1 MKTQKSGFLP
11 RYERC
16 FICGDR
22 KANPCSMSIRF
33 YWDGEKI
40 DTIVRPEDYY
50 MGFDRIVHGGIQ
62 TAIMDEAMG
71 WAAVCARGRMAY
83 SGEIT
88 IRFNR
93 PLPPG
98 TEVKVKA
105 WLEEDRKRLLIAR
118 GQIEDGDGNI
128 YARGRGKYFP
138 IDEEAH
144 RRVMELLYV
153 EGQEDRPVT
162 EDDF

>member
-1 MKTQKSGFLP
+1 MKSLP
-11 RYERC
+11 RYPLC
-16 FICGDR
+16 FVCGRDN
-22 KANPCSMSIRF
+22 ACGLDMTF
-33 YWDGEKI
+33 YKDG
-40 DTIVRPEDYY
+40 DTITARFIGEERHIGYP
-50 MGFDRIVHGGIQ
+50 GQLHGGLIS
-62 TAIMDEAMG
+62 AMLDEAMG